1 MHRKKAATPRIARI
15 EELRWDDVRLFL
27 ALARG
32 RTVGEAATTL
42 GVDGSTVSRRLVAL
56 EDALG
61 VSLFDRGRDGVA
73 ATKAAEDL
81 VPVAEEMEL
90 VAQRF
95 TSAVEGLE
103 REVSGLVRV
112 TCPADIA
119 EVMLAPRM
127 PALFA
132 RHPLLH
138 VAIEAGEAVLD
149 LTRREADLALRIVR
163 PTSGDLVVSKLRTVR
178 WVAAATPAL
187 ARSLGVVR
195 SWNELPWVAWGER
208 LAHIPPARWW
218 GAHVKTEIPRVRSDS
233 LRVQLAMVTSG
244 VGVALLP
251 EPSLGFYGLVPI
263 ELARGLRGAASEWPV
278 DELFLVTHRALKDV
292 PRVRAVCDFVREELA
307 ARS

>member
-1 MHRKKAATPRIARI
+1 MHRKKPAVQRLDD
-15 EELRWDDVRLFL
+15 LRWDDVRLFL
-27 ALARG
+27 ALSRSS
-32 RTVGEAATTL
+32 TVGEAASAL

-81 VPVAEEMEL
+81 LPVAEEMEL

-95 TSAVEGLE
+95 SSAVEGLE
-103 REVSGLVRV
+103 REVSGLVRI

-127 PALFA
+127 PALFG

-163 PTSGDLVVSKLRTVR
+163 PTSGDLIVSKLRTVR

-187 ARSLGVVR
+187 GRSLGKVKAWSDV
-195 SWNELPWVAWGER
+195 PWIGWGER
-208 LAHIPPARWW
+208 LAHIPPARWL
-218 GAHVKTEIPRVRSDS
+218 GTHVTSAVPRVRSDS
-233 LRVQLAMVTSG
+233 LRVQLAMVTAG

-251 EPSLGFYGLVPI
+251 EPSLDFYGLVP
-263 ELARGLRGAASEWPV
+263 LDLGRGLGSAASEWPV

-292 PRVRAVCDFVREELA
+292 PRVRAVWDFVRDELSGRA
-307 ARS
+307 